1 MLSGA
6 KVKSLSILKNKE
18 KNNKEELLDQIKRTK
33 NPVIILPDIAD
44 NEITCAGLGLYSILK
59 EKNKKVSLVSYKK
72 PGPKLAFL
80 ENINEIKEKIDS
92 TRSFVLSFDTS
103 KNEIK
108 NVQYERVRNKLNIYV
123 TPQKGTID
131 PKDFYLASGQFKYDL
146 VIILGAVELQDVGIC
161 YEKNADLFFDL
172 PVVNIDYHIANEQYG
187 QINVVEVKSS
197 GVSEI
202 IAEIFNNIG
211 VSLPQAATDCFYT
224 GILEATESFQSPRT
238 TPKTLMTAAN
248 LIDKGANYK
257 EIVRKLYKTQNLDS
271 IKLWGRLMAK
281 IKEDTSLNLAW
292 ITAQKE
298 DFANTKMTTIQLR
311 SIFDKIRNN
320 YNKTGTL
327 MLLWENRNGFTK
339 GLIQNSNQEFFR
351 DLFKGVQWGNAVI
364 FEINEILS
372 RAEEKILK
380 TLKEN
385 SQQF

>member
-72 PGPKLAFL
+72 PGPKLA
-80 ENINEIKEKIDS
+80 
-92 TRSFVLSFDTS
+92 S